1 MKFTRY
7 FSRILKEQ
15 GTPNININE
24 YQRMLNIIVLENK
37 IDLLY
42 KLQKDHYS
50 RKNENPFA
58 YDISNLKSILDRLT
72 MENKP
77 ENLLKYML
85 NESRFE
91 N

>member
-7 FSRILKEQ
+7 FSKVLKEQ
-15 GTPNININE
+15 GTPNINVDH
-24 YQRMLNIIVLENK
+24 YQRLLNIIVLENK

-42 KLQKDHYS
+42 KLQKSNHS
-50 RKNENPFA
+50 RRGERM
-58 YDISNLKSILDRLT
+58 YQHDISNLQSILDRLT

-85 NESRFE
+85 NASRFE